1 MLQWL
6 CSVSQEVKEIGIWI
20 CVLLQSKTGTHLSL
34 TTLLGKNELKVYEDH
49 INQGV
54 EYCGVI

>member
-6 CSVSQEVKEIGIWI
+6 CSVSQEVKEIGIW
-20 CVLLQSKTGTHLSL
+20 LLQSKTGTHLSL